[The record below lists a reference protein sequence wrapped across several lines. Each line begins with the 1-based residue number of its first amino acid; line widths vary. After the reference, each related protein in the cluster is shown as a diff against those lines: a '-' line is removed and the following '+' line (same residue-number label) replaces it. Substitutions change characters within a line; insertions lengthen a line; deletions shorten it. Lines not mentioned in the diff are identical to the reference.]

1 VGDFYTNSSGLSS
14 AEPASGHTCGEIRHN
29 HVMPTSRRSLAAL
42 LLVACVAVG
51 AGTRVRGSQGPT
63 GAQAG
68 AESPVLVRLER
79 LVDRVWVVESSSTL
93 PPGGM
98 YVFLSD
104 NVLVTSSTGKPAA
117 VGTWA
122 EDVTGLVITERGTT
136 SKVDVLELTP
146 ERLRLRVKGKTSVDI
161 TFAPA
166 IRPPA
171 PAPPVT
177 TSNAGADSS
186 PTAAAAKPA
195 APVVPIGTPY
205 RCGGDA
211 FRLAFE
217 GDNAYVTWPD
227 GTSVVLREVKTAE
240 PAASRKT
247 YSDGQIRVV
256 EDTSEAYTRV
266 LFARPGFRPRPCS
279 PAR

>member
-1 VGDFYTNSSGLSS
+1 
-14 AEPASGHTCGEIRHN
+14 
-29 HVMPTSRRSLAAL
+29 MPTSQRSLAAL
-42 LLVACVAVG
+42 LLVACVAAG
-51 AGTRVRGSQGPT
+51 ADARARASQGPSAT
-63 GAQAG
+63 QAN
-68 AESPVLVRLER
+68 AESPVPVRLDR
-79 LVDRVWVVESSSTL
+79 LVDRVWVVESSPTL
-93 PPGGM
+93 PPGSM

-136 SKVDVLELTP
+136 SKVDVLELTA
-146 ERLRLRVKGKTSVDI
+146 ERLRLRVKGKTSAEV

-171 PAPPVT
+171 PPPQVT
-177 TSNAGADSS
+177 ASNTGADAT
-186 PTAAAAKPA
+186 PAAAAAMPA

-217 GDNAYVTWPD
+217 SDNAYITWPD
-227 GTSVVLREVKTAE
+227 GTSVVLREVKTGD
-240 PAASRKT
+240 PAGSRKT
-247 YSDGQIRVV
+247 YSDGQLKVV